1 MVYKRLMKLPTF
13 VGTGVYVGCSFETG
27 NAWMTSSDV
36 RWDNLRY
43 AGSLYLGADTLLGPF
58 YFGWGR
64 ASGGFH
70 SFYLALGLPLNP
82 K

>member
-1 MVYKRLMKLPTF
+1 MVYKRLMKLPSL
-13 VGTGVYVGCSFETG
+13 VGTGVYVGASFETG

-43 AGSLYLGADTLLGPF
+43 AGSLYLGADTLLGPL

-70 SFYLALGLPLNP
+70 SFYLALGLPLSP